1 MRSIEML
8 VVISN
13 PRDMKQMCLKPIKL
27 TILMTA
33 VVFRQNFLQ
42 WRLLECFM
50 HNYKQNMLC
59 GRDDMRPLGPFGWL
73 DGGVYWFN
81 ETLNEVLINAST
93 YDGRF
98 DFTSSLQRRRKE
110 LITENLVYRQSL
122 QYTANPELVFDASG
136 NCAMFPPKF
145 STAALSRREFRH
157 SKANLIPTLVLPL
170 ASQSSPSKSSI
181 ACNCCRSGGG
191 NPPWNQF
198 PQPPKC
204 ST

>member
-1 MRSIEML
+1 MS
-8 VVISN
+8 
-13 PRDMKQMCLKPIKL
+13 
-27 TILMTA
+27 A
-33 VVFRQNFLQ
+33 VVFRRNFLQ

-122 QYTANPELVFDASG
+122 QYTLNSSLTLQAIAQCFPPNSPLPPSVAENSGIPKPIWSPLWFCPWHPSPHQANPQSPATVAGLVVVIHPEI
-136 NCAMFPPKF
+136 NFPNLQNVQQGF
-145 STAALSRREFRH
+145 LSTMLH
-157 SKANLIPTLVLPL
+157 IIP
-170 ASQSSPSKSSI
+170 
-181 ACNCCRSGGG
+181 R
-191 NPPWNQF
+191 
-198 PQPPKC
+198 
-204 ST
+204 